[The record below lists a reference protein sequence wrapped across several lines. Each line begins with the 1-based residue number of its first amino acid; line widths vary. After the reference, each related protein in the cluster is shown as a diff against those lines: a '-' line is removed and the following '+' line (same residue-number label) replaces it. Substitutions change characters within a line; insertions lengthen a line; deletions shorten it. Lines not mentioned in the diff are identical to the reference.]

1 MAVGRPLLP
10 QPALARR
17 LQDFFNLQSSR
28 RRLISIGGVS
38 SHLHAPSG
46 FVPGGVEV
54 GSDEFDGGGLGAGL
68 DRVFL
73 RWSKGLVAKSLG
85 RVVIFLFF
93 MTLSVIVTPP
103 LIMKL

>member
-1 MAVGRPLLP
+1 MVVGRPLHHET
-10 QPALARR
+10 ALVLR
-17 LQDFFNLQSSR
+17 LQDFFNLQSSTR
-28 RRLISIGGVS
+28 KLISIVGVCS
-38 SHLHAPSG
+38 RLHAPSG

-73 RWSKGLVAKSLG
+73 RRSKGLVAKSLG